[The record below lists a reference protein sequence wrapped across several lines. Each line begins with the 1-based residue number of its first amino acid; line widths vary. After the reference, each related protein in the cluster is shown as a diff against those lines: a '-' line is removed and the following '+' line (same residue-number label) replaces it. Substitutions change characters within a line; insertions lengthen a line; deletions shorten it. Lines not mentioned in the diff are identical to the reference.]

1 MAFQI
6 ISQADI
12 PNHKATGFISVYK
25 PIAGWK
31 AVQYWWNPD
40 MGGFWEPYQTS
51 DFAFSE
57 KEKAQIVAQHWAK
70 SEDIPYCPGHS
81 L

>member
-6 ISQADI
+6 ISQAEI
-12 PNHKATGFISVYK
+12 PNHKATGFILVYK

-31 AVQYWWNPD
+31 AFKYWWNPD

-51 DFAFSE
+51 DFAFTTE
-57 KEKAQIVAQHWAK
+57 ARARQEAIKWAK
-70 SEDIPYCPGHS
+70 SENIPYCFD
-81 L
+81 